1 MDLAQII
8 SGMLGDISPVVIM
21 LLVAA
26 LPFGECRASIV
37 YGVMKGIDPFL
48 VFFGSI
54 FANIMVVP
62 IIFFFLDQASFMK
75 LVNMILGK
83 RITKKIDENRKK
95 FEVYEELALF
105 GFVAVPMV
113 GTGAWTGTLLAA
125 VLGLDK
131 KKSFLVIAAGV
142 VTAAVVV
149 SVLAYGTNG
158 VLGYIT
164 G

>member
-1 MDLAQII
+1 MDLAQLV
-8 SGMLGDISPVVIM
+8 SGMFGDVDPVVIM

-26 LPFGECRASIV
+26 LPFGECRASIL

-62 IIFFFLDQASFMK
+62 IIFFFLDRASFMK
-75 LVNMILGK
+75 IVNFILGK
-83 RITKKIDENRKK
+83 RITKKIDKNRKK
-95 FEVYEELALF
+95 FEAYEELALF

-113 GTGAWTGTLLAA
+113 GTGAWTGALLAA

-131 KKSFLVIAAGV
+131 KKSFLVIASGV
-142 VTAAVVV
+142 VTAAVITYAF
-149 SVLAYGTNG
+149 AYGANG
-158 VLGYIT
+158 VFGYLV

>member
-1 MDLAQII
+1 MDLAQLI
-8 SGMLGDISPVVIM
+8 SGMFGEIDPVVIM

-26 LPFGECRASIV
+26 LPFGECRASIL

-54 FANIMVVP
+54 FANILVVP
-62 IIFFFLDQASFMK
+62 IIFFFLDRASFMK
-75 LVNMILGK
+75 LVNLILGK
-83 RITKKIDENRKK
+83 RITKKINKNREK

-113 GTGAWTGTLLAA
+113 GAGAWTGALLVA

-131 KKSFLVIAAGV
+131 KKSFLIIAAGV
-142 VTAAVVV
+142 VTAAVIV
-149 SVLAYGTNG
+149 SAFAYGANG
-158 VLGYIT
+158 VFAHVAG
-164 G
+164 

>member
-1 MDLAQII
+1 MDLAQLI
-8 SGMLGDISPVVIM
+8 SGMFGEIDPVIIM

-54 FANIMVVP
+54 FANILVVP
-62 IIFFFLDQASFMK
+62 VIFFFLEQASFMK

-83 RITKKIDENRKK
+83 RITRKIDKNRKK

-149 SVLAYGTNG
+149 SAFAYGANG
-158 VLGYIT
+158 VFGYLG